1 MHELGITRN
10 IVAIV
15 EEAAK
20 GRRVRRVTLEVGEL
34 SGVMSE
40 AIAFCFDVVTAG
52 TALEGAKP
60 RNMRNRRSRA
70 LRVLRRRVRDRN
82 AVRAVSL
89 RFASV
94 DPVEWRGAEREV
106 DRADG
111 GCVMCGH
118 CGCGS
123 EADTTVLN
131 LETGKKTTMGRDPHD
146 DAQEHEH
153 VHPDGT
159 RHSHP
164 HEHGHDHQDEHDRE
178 NLHHGHAHADGTSHL
193 QGRDGTLPAE
203 VVALETRILAK
214 NDALAQKNRA
224 WFKGREILALN
235 LVSSPGAG
243 KTSLLERTIRDLSHE
258 LRLFVIEGDQATA
271 YDGERIRAAGA
282 PAVQV
287 NTGSGCHLEADMV
300 ARGLKEL
307 RPSAGSIVMI
317 ENVGNL
323 VCPALF
329 DLGEGAK
336 VVILSVA
343 EGDDKPLKYPHM
355 FRAADLMIL
364 NKIDLLPHVDF
375 DVSRAIAN
383 AARVNPAIT
392 ALELSART
400 GEGLAGWYA
409 WLRREAAAVG
419 DAVFS

>member
-1 MHELGITRN
+1 
-10 IVAIV
+10 
-15 EEAAK
+15 
-20 GRRVRRVTLEVGEL
+20 
-34 SGVMSE
+34 
-40 AIAFCFDVVTAG
+40 
-52 TALEGAKP
+52 
-60 RNMRNRRSRA
+60 
-70 LRVLRRRVRDRN
+70 
-82 AVRAVSL
+82 
-89 RFASV
+89 
-94 DPVEWRGAEREV
+94 
-106 DRADG
+106 
-111 GCVMCGH
+111 MCGH
-118 CGCGS
+118 CGCGG

-131 LETGKKTTMGRDPHD
+131 LETGKKTTMRRDAD
-146 DAQEHEH
+146 EDGQEHEH

-164 HEHGHDHQDEHDRE
+164 HGHGHDHRNEHDHE
-178 NLHHGHAHADGTSHL
+178 DSHHSHGHADGTPRT
-193 QGRDGTLPAE
+193 QARDGMHATE

-214 NDALAQKNRA
+214 NDALAEKNRA

-235 LVSSPGAG
+235 LVSAPGAG
-243 KTSLLERTIRDLSHE
+243 KTSLLERTIRDLRHE

-287 NTGSGCHLEADMV
+287 NTGSGCHLEADMI

-336 VVILSVA
+336 VVILSVT
-343 EGDDKPLKYPHM
+343 EGDDKPLKYPRM

-383 AARVNPAIT
+383 AAQVNPAIT
-392 ALELSART
+392 ALQVSART

-419 DAVFS
+419 DAAFSTH